1 MRRRWW
7 GGVVKTAF
15 ILQPTFMGNAFSR
28 KDVRLLIAGL
38 DAAGKTSTPPCI
50 DRARSLDRHSPGPS
64 QQFF

>member
-1 MRRRWW
+1 
-7 GGVVKTAF
+7 
-15 ILQPTFMGNAFSR
+15 MGNAFSR